1 MKINKKIIIATLNI
15 LFILLV
21 VFFTYNY
28 VVSKKN
34 RVKNL
39 ENEILRLQTEIDSIP
54 ILKGTISLGPITEEI
69 FKSKK
74 TNYTLKKIKTSGLTT
89 SKHPGSIGNTYL
101 DYNNDKLFLATANG
115 IFSFINFDEILL
127 ENSKLIV
134 ISSNIKSLIK
144 DKKFYSRTAYGIKD
158 LLIHNNKFY
167 ISYTNELKKNC
178 YNTSILVANVNVSEL
193 MFKKFFVPKVCVKTD
208 NKFNEYSPHQS
219 GGKMV
224 PYTKNKILF
233 SIGEYR
239 FRDHA
244 QDNDIIFGKIIS
256 IDTLKKNYEIISMG
270 HRNPQGL
277 LYDEDQNIILSTEH
291 GPAGGDEI
299 NVNLNP
305 GDKVENFG
313 WAIAS
318 YGEHYKY
325 PGIGNRTG
333 YDVLKV
339 GEKDRDNPK
348 YKKWPLYKSH
358 KNYGFIEPIKYFTP
372 SIAISEIIFIDPK
385 FNGVKEKQIFVGSM
399 GDSVEEGD
407 LSLHYFTL
415 SNEFKIIEHDIFQ
428 IKERI
433 RDIVYIETLNKIFL
447 FLENSAS
454 IGVLEARN

>member
-1 MKINKKIIIATLNI
+1 
-15 LFILLV
+15 
-21 VFFTYNY
+21 
-28 VVSKKN
+28 
-34 RVKNL
+34 
-39 ENEILRLQTEIDSIP
+39 
-54 ILKGTISLGPITEEI
+54 
-69 FKSKK
+69 
-74 TNYTLKKIKTSGLTT
+74 
-89 SKHPGSIGNTYL
+89 
-101 DYNNDKLFLATANG
+101 
-115 IFSFINFDEILL
+115 
-127 ENSKLIV
+127 
-134 ISSNIKSLIK
+134 
-144 DKKFYSRTAYGIKD
+144 
-158 LLIHNNKFY
+158 
-167 ISYTNELKKNC
+167 
-178 YNTSILVANVNVSEL
+178 
-193 MFKKFFVPKVCVKTD
+193 
-208 NKFNEYSPHQS
+208 
-219 GGKMV
+219 MV

-372 SIAISEIIFIDPK
+372 SIAISEIILIDPK

-399 GDSVEEGD
+399 GNSVEEGD
-407 LSLHYFTL
+407 LSLHYFVL

-447 FLENSAS
+447 FLESSAS